1 MLTEVQWSRWKTWPK
16 THLFSTIDIISTCV
30 ELFVFGR
37 ACAVVGRTDWLKAQ
51 GVRDAIP
58 YTKILRAN
66 NIGYDDLHKLTD
78 KRLVES

>member
-1 MLTEVQWSRWKTWPK
+1 M
-16 THLFSTIDIISTCV
+16 C
-30 ELFVFGR
+30 VFGR
-37 ACAVVGRTDWLKAQ
+37 ACAAVGRTDWLKAQ
-51 GVRDAIP
+51 GVRDALP